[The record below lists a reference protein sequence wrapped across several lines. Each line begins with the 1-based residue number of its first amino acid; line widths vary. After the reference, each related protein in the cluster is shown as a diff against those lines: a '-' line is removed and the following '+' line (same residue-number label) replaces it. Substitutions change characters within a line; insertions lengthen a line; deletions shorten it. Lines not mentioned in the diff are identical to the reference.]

1 MIMGSSTYRSSVN
14 VIICA
19 KISIIMF
26 RHKQKLRLK
35 RSRSKLCKG
44 YPAFSPLFV

>member
-26 RHKQKLRLK
+26 RHKMKTKIKIKEKQI
-35 RSRSKLCKG
+35 
-44 YPAFSPLFV
+44 